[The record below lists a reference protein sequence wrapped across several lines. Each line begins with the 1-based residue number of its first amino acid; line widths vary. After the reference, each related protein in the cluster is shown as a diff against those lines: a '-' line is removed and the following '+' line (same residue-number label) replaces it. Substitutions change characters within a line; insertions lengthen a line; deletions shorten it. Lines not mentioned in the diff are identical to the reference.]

1 MQVVTIETPGLGD
14 RSYLVHDAQVGL
26 VVDPQRDI
34 DRVLAAADAAG
45 VRIARVAETH
55 IHNDYVSGGLEL
67 SRRLGVPYC
76 VAAGEEVSYAREPVA
91 GGDDFEV
98 GSLGVRVLA
107 TPGHTPHHVSYLV
120 SGGGRQ
126 ALFSGGSLLY
136 GTVGRTDLVDAA
148 QTEPLTRAQ
157 YRSARM
163 LAGLPGETSVWP
175 THGFGSFCSSA
186 KPSSNEAFSSKT
198 GTGASSIAAE
208 RARNLACT
216 AESEDAFVAVLL
228 AGLTA
233 YPSYYAHMAPAN
245 RAGPPALDL
254 RPPEVLDPEALAG
267 HLASSGWVI
276 DLAERRAFARRHLT
290 GTVSVPMADQ
300 FATYV
305 GWILPWGSPLA
316 LIGDRPEQVREAQRA
331 LARIGIDR
339 LHGMATGP
347 RTALGGRTPLGSY
360 PVSDFRGLAGA
371 RRAGSGAL
379 VLDVRRP
386 DERALGAIVGSLHVP
401 LPDLVARVPTLP
413 PGVLW
418 VHCASGFRAS
428 IAASLLARAG
438 RDVVL
443 VDDQWPEA
451 APAGLE
457 VQVPGTLVGAGKE
470 RA

>member
-1 MQVVTIETPGLGD
+1 MEVVTIETPGLGD
-14 RSYLVHDAQVGL
+14 RSYLVHDAGAGL

-34 DRVLAAADAAG
+34 DRVLDAAEQAG
-45 VRIARVAETH
+45 VRIDRVAETH

-67 SRRLGVPYC
+67 SRRLGVPYL
-76 VAAGEEVSYAREPVA
+76 VAAAEEVAYTRVPVA
-91 GGDDFEV
+91 GGDEFAV
-98 GSLGVRVLA
+98 GSLRVTVLA

-120 SGGGRQ
+120 SGGDRQ

-136 GTVGRTDLVDAA
+136 GTVGRTDLVDPA

-163 LAGLPGETSVWP
+163 LAGLPGDTEVWP

-186 KPSSNEAFSSKT
+186 KPSSHEASSY
-198 GTGASSIAAE
+198 GTGAAASSIAAE
-208 RARNLACT
+208 RAGNLACT
-216 AESEDAFVAVLL
+216 TGGEDTFVAVLL

-233 YPSYYAHMAPAN
+233 YPTYYTHMAPAN

-254 RPPEVLDPEALAG
+254 RPPELLDPQALAG
-267 HLASSGWVI
+267 HLTSSGWVI
-276 DLAERRAFARRHLT
+276 DLAQRRAFAGRHLS
-290 GTVSVPMADQ
+290 GTISVPMADQ

-305 GWILPWGSPLA
+305 GWVLPWGSPLA
-316 LIGDRPEQVREAQRA
+316 LIGDCPEQIQEAQRA
-331 LARIGIDR
+331 LGRIGVDR
-339 LHGMATGP
+339 LHGAATGP
-347 RTALGGRTPLGSY
+347 RTALGGGIPLGSY
-360 PVSDFRGLAGA
+360 PVSDFRGLAEA
-371 RRAGSGAL
+371 LRRGSGAL

-386 DERALGAIVGSLHVP
+386 DERARGAILGSLHIP
-401 LPDLVARVPTLP
+401 LPDLLARLSTLP

-443 VDDQWPEA
+443 VDDQWSEA

-457 VQVPGTLVGAGKE
+457 VQVPGTGVRAGEE